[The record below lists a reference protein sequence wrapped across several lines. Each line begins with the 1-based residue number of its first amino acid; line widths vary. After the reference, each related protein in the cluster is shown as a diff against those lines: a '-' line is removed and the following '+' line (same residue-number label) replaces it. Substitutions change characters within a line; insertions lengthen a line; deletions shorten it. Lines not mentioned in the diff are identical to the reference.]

1 MKHLGFFVFMLVF
14 FGLSFLAHRWLYR
27 WASRSYPKFVAS
39 FRKPLLLFLGVL
51 YLLPLLR
58 TFAWSLPFTVPL
70 VGVGMCWHFVV
81 MATALPMWAL
91 QGGLSVFERLR
102 ARKPRPM
109 PELELAEVERVA
121 ACLPMVPDKP
131 ASPERRAVIETLA
144 GTALLSATTSAMGW
158 GMIRGRFDW
167 QIEEVPIRM
176 PKLPKALDGF
186 TIVQI
191 SDIHVG
197 TFMDE
202 ETLRRGLSVIERAK
216 PDLVAITGDIIDIDP
231 RWARLGGRMLG
242 SVKARHGVVCVPGNH
257 DHYTGIEE
265 VTAAMQAGGIDVLT
279 NRGKAVEAAG
289 SGGLAILGVDDLWSR
304 KLGPGHGP
312 DLARARKMVPK
323 DMATVLLAHQ
333 PPFIEETV
341 GHGIDL
347 QISGHTH
354 GGQLNPGFTPA
365 HLVMRYVAG
374 VYEHQGTTLYV
385 NRGFG
390 TAGPPSRV
398 GAPPEITKLVLVAG

>member
-1 MKHLGFFVFMLVF
+1 MLVF
-14 FGLSFLAHRWLYR
+14 VSLSGLAHLWLYR
-27 WASRSYPKFVAS
+27 WASRSFPRAVA
-39 FRKPLLLFLGVL
+39 RARRPLLFALGVL
-51 YLLPLLR
+51 FLAPFLR
-58 TFAWSLPFTVPL
+58 VFAYKVIWLVPF
-70 VGVGMCWHFVV
+70 VGIGMCWHLIV
-81 MATALPMWAL
+81 MASALPMWLVPAVIRLTGRPSPRGSTEAL
-91 QGGLSVFERLR
+91 EAKEPAICVSSTIPIG
-102 ARKPRPM
+102 
-109 PELELAEVERVA
+109 
-121 ACLPMVPDKP
+121 DTP
-131 ASPERRAVIETLA
+131 ASPERRQLIETLA

-197 TFMDE
+197 TFVDE
-202 ETLRRGLSVIERAK
+202 EMLRRGLSLIDAIK

-231 RWARLGGRMLG
+231 RFARLGGRMLG
-242 SVKARHGVVCVPGNH
+242 AVKARHGVVCVPGNH

-265 VTAAMQAGGIDVLT
+265 VTEGMRAGGVDVLT
-279 NRGKAVEAAG
+279 NRGKVVEAAG
-289 SGGLAILGVDDLWSR
+289 SGGLAILGVDDLWATR
-304 KLGPGHGP
+304 LGPGHGP
-312 DLARARKMVPK
+312 DLARARKMVPP

-333 PPFIEETV
+333 PPYVKETA

-347 QISGHTH
+347 QLSGHTH

-365 HLVMRYVAG
+365 HWVMRYVAG
-374 VYEHQGTTLYV
+374 VYEHEGTTLYV

>member
-1 MKHLGFFVFMLVF
+1 MEHLGWFVFLLAF

-27 WASRSYPKFVAS
+27 WLSRSYPIIVAKFRS
-39 FRKPLLLFLGVL
+39 PLLVILAVLFV
-51 YLLPLLR
+51 LPLLR
-58 TFAWSLPFTVPL
+58 IFAWQLPWIVPL
-70 VGVGMCWHFVV
+70 VGIGMCWHFVV
-81 MATALPMWAL
+81 MATALPMWGL
-91 QGGLSVFERLR
+91 RGGLKLVEKAEPAETEAQEEIL
-102 ARKPRPM
+102 
-109 PELELAEVERVA
+109 PELQVERVNA
-121 ACLPMVPDKP
+121 GVPLASDLPK
-131 ASPERRAVIETLA
+131 SPERRALIETLA
-144 GTALLSATTSAMGW
+144 GTALLSATGSAMGW
-158 GMIRGRFDW
+158 GMVRGRFDW

-176 PKLPKALDGF
+176 PKLPRALDGF

-197 TFMDE
+197 TFVDE
-202 ETLRRGLSVIERAK
+202 DILRRGLSRIAEAK

-231 RWARLGGRMLG
+231 RWAKMGGALLGA
-242 SVKARHGVVCVPGNH
+242 VKARHGVVCVPGNH

-265 VTAAMQAGGIDVLT
+265 VTLAMQRGGIDVLT
-279 NRGKAVEAAG
+279 NRGKVIESAG
-289 SGGLAILGVDDLWSR
+289 SGGLAILGVDDLWA
-304 KLGPGHGP
+304 KKIPGHGP
-312 DLARARKMVPK
+312 DLARARSMVPK

-333 PPFIEETV
+333 PPFVKETA
-341 GHGIDL
+341 GHDIDL
-347 QISGHTH
+347 QLSGHTH

-374 VYEHQGTTLYV
+374 VYEHEGTTLYV

>member
-1 MKHLGFFVFMLVF
+1 MKHIGFFLFMLVF
-14 FGLSFLAHRWLYR
+14 VSFSGLAHRWLYR
-27 WASRSYPKFVAS
+27 WSSRTYPSFVAR
-39 FRKPLLLFLGVL
+39 FRKPLLFALGVL
-51 YLLPLLR
+51 FLAPFLRVFAYKVIWLVPLL
-58 TFAWSLPFTVPL
+58 
-70 VGVGMCWHFVV
+70 GIGMCWHLIV

-91 QGGLSVFERLR
+91 GFGMNRLEKR
-102 ARKPRPM
+102 SSKRS
-109 PELELAEVERVA
+109 EVGIEEPAIKVGA
-121 ACLPMVPDKP
+121 QVPLPDAPLN
-131 ASPERRAVIETLA
+131 PERRRVIEGFA

-158 GMIRGRFDW
+158 GMVRGRFDW

-197 TFMDE
+197 TFVDE
-202 ETLRRGLSVIERAK
+202 EMLRRGLSLIDKIK

-231 RWARLGGRMLG
+231 RFAWLGGRMLG

-257 DHYTGIEE
+257 DHYTGIDE
-265 VTAAMQAGGIDVLT
+265 VTRGMQGGGIDVLT
-279 NRGKAVEAAG
+279 NRGKVVEAAG
-289 SGGLAILGVDDLWSR
+289 SGGLAILGVDDLWATR
-304 KLGPGHGP
+304 LGPGHGP
-312 DLARARKMVPK
+312 DLARARKMVPE

-333 PPFIEETV
+333 PPYVKETV

-347 QISGHTH
+347 QLSGHTH

-374 VYEHQGTTLYV
+374 VYEHEGTTLYV

>member
-1 MKHLGFFVFMLVF
+1 MLVF
-14 FGLSFLAHRWLYR
+14 LGLSGLAHKWLWQ
-27 WASRSYPKFVAS
+27 WAGRSYPSFVS
-39 FRKPLLLFLGVL
+39 RFRRPLLAVLATLFV
-51 YLLPLLR
+51 
-58 TFAWSLPFTVPL
+58 LPFTRAFATHVAWFAP
-70 VGVGMCWHFVV
+70 VAGIGMCWHLVV
-81 MATALPMWAL
+81 LATALPM
-91 QGGLSVFERLR
+91 SVIQRVVRFFDER
-102 ARKPRPM
+102 ASK
-109 PELELAEVERVA
+109 AEAVPNEVTSNVERVA
-121 ACLPMVPDKP
+121 AGMPMLPNAP
-131 ASPERRAVIETLA
+131 ANPERRAMLETLG
-144 GTALLSATTSAMGW
+144 GTALLAATTSAMGW

-197 TFMDE
+197 TFVDE
-202 ETLRRGLSVIERAK
+202 DMLRRGLSLIEKIK

-231 RWARLGGRMLG
+231 RWAKLGGRVLG
-242 SVKARHGVVCVPGNH
+242 SIKARHGVVCVPGNH
-257 DHYTGIEE
+257 DHYTGIAE
-265 VTAAMQAGGIDVLT
+265 VTESMQAGGIDVLT
-279 NRGKAVEAAG
+279 NRGRVIEAAG
-289 SGGLAILGVDDLWSR
+289 SGGLAILGVDDLWAR
-304 KLGPGHGP
+304 KLGPGNGP
-312 DLARARKMVPK
+312 DLARARSMVPP

-333 PPFIEETV
+333 PTFVKETV
-341 GHGIDL
+341 GQGIDL

-365 HLVMRYVAG
+365 HLLMRYVAG
-374 VYEHQGTTLYV
+374 VYEHEGTTLYV